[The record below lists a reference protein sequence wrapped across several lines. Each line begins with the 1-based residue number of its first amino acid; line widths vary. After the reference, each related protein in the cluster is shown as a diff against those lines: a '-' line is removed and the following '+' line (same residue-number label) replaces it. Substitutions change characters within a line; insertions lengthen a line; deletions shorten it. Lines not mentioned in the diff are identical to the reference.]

1 MLLAEDE
8 PAARL
13 RDLGYRVLEAADGGP
28 SALAELERQP
38 RVDLLLTDMVMPGG
52 MTGAALAAEVRVR
65 RPELGVVVASGYA
78 APESLE
84 ELPAGAAWLRKPYA
98 AADLARALC

>member
-1 MLLAEDE
+1 
-8 PAARL
+8 
-13 RDLGYRVLEAADGGP
+13 
-28 SALAELERQP
+28 
-38 RVDLLLTDMVMPGG
+38 
-52 MTGAALAAEVRVR
+52 VRAR

-98 AADLARALC
+98 AADLARALRRVLDGK